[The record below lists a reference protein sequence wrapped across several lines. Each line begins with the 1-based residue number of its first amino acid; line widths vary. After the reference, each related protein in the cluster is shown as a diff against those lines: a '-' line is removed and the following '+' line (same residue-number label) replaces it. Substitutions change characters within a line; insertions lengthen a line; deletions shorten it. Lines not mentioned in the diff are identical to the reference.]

1 MRGPKNHLVPRLVPV
16 HHKPAPR
23 LAANPSAA
31 CGDLRDAFAAA
42 ERHAADKK
50 EARRA
55 ARLSMRASCGAPMTM
70 PATGGAAGAF
80 ATPTGREEKRK
91 GWVKAPCSCGVTC
104 RVVHAAAG
112 GNHSTVL
119 TACGAVMCTGSNAYG
134 QLGQGDTRKR
144 YAFARVESLR
154 GTRVATVA
162 AGEDHAGAVAE
173 DGRLFLWGRG
183 DWCQL
188 GTDDGRS
195 HWTPRVVDGV
205 HVAPPVAA
213 ERYLGF
219 TNTPE
224 AEDDAKGDDD
234 PRGEMGGPNQH
245 AVADPAAE
253 AVYG

>member
-1 MRGPKNHLVPRLVPV
+1 M
-16 HHKPAPR
+16 
-23 LAANPSAA
+23 
-31 CGDLRDAFAAA
+31 
-42 ERHAADKK
+42 
-50 EARRA
+50 
-55 ARLSMRASCGAPMTM
+55 
-70 PATGGAAGAF
+70 
-80 ATPTGREEKRK
+80 
-91 GWVKAPCSCGVTC
+91 
-104 RVVHAAAG
+104 
-112 GNHSTVL
+112 L

-154 GTRVATVA
+154 GTRLATVA

-183 DWCQL
+183 DWGQL